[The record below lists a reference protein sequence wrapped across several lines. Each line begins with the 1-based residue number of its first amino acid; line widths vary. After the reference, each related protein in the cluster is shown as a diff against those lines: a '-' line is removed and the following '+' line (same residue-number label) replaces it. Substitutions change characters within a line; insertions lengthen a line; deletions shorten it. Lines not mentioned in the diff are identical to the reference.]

1 MTIDLEADWII
12 TTVVSLAAMV
22 GGLYARTIQ
31 AENRTLRLEL
41 TNLRDSYKDDMQ
53 RIENTHGDLWT
64 EIKMQRESLAQNREA
79 IIKLNS
85 SIERLNEILPKVEAA
100 VTGKVSKHD
109 CDSLMRRR
117 WNDPPSHNIGI
128 GDG

>member
-1 MTIDLEADWII
+1 MTIDLDADWIV

-41 TNLRDSYKDDMQ
+41 TNLKDSYKDDMQ
-53 RIENTHGDLWT
+53 RIDNTHDDLWT

-79 IIKLNS
+79 VIKLNS
-85 SIERLNEILPKVEAA
+85 SIERLNEILPKLEAA
-100 VTGKVSKHD
+100 VTGKVSRQD
-109 CDSLMRRR
+109 CATMMGRR
-117 WNDPPSHNIGI
+117 WSDKPLQNIGI